1 MPALIILYFSIESH
15 SQNIISTSTLLDK
28 IKGGWAGQTIG
39 VTFGGP
45 VEFRYNGTMIQTYHP
60 IPWYKG
66 YVAEMMTHNDGLYDD
81 LYMDL
86 TWALACQ
93 PGSQVQYIEWDQPS
107 DVRSLDQ

>member
-1 MPALIILYFSIESH
+1 MKLKYMPALIILYFSIESH

-86 TWALACQ
+86 TWVEVLEGISSGMPTRQ
-93 PGSQVQYIEWDQPS
+93 PGTVY
-107 DVRSLDQ
+107 